1 METVVRRSLFLFLKR
16 NKKMVTID
24 ILKETFW
31 SLSANKVRSGL
42 TILGIVIG
50 IASVITMV
58 AIGQGAQA
66 SIASSI
72 QSIGSN
78 LIIVRPGAQHSG
90 GVSSGAGSNTTLTL
104 EDANAIK
111 NEVQNVQAVAPEDSK
126 RAQVTAK
133 GTNTNT
139 QIVGTV
145 PDYVVIRNISMES
158 GAFITDQAVRSSAK
172 VAVLGATTRDDLF
185 GAGAN
190 PVGQS
195 IRIKSVDFDVVGVT
209 VAKGGSGFTSPDD
222 SIYIPISSAQHFIT
236 GDTFVTTVNVAASD
250 QNSMTAVQN
259 QISDLLLKR
268 HGITDPLQAD
278 FSLMNQ
284 ADIIA
289 TASSIT
295 GTFTILLSSIAGISL
310 LVGGIG
316 IMNMMLTTVTER
328 TREIGLR
335 KAVGIK
341 KLHINLQFL
350 AEAVALTFLGGFLGV
365 VLGWLASLAVSKFVP
380 QLTTQISL
388 SSVLLAFGVSAGVGI
403 VFGFYPARRAANLS
417 PMEALRYE

>member
-1 METVVRRSLFLFLKR
+1 LIIEKNMIAL
-16 NKKMVTID
+16 D

-42 TILGIVIG
+42 TMLGIVIG

-58 AIGQGAQA
+58 SIGQGAQA

-78 LIIVRPGAQHSG
+78 LIIVRPGAQRSA
-90 GVSSGAGSNTTLTL
+90 GVSGGAGSNTTLTI
-104 EDANAIK
+104 EDADAIK
-111 NEVQNVQAVAPEDSK
+111 AEIQNVGAVAPEDSK

-139 QIVGTV
+139 QIIGTV
-145 PDYVVIRNISMES
+145 PDYATVRTITIEA
-158 GAFITDQAVRSSAK
+158 GTFITAQAVKSSAK
-172 VAVLGATTRDDLF
+172 VAVLGSTTRDDLF
-185 GAGAN
+185 GVGVN
-190 PVGQS
+190 PVGQV
-195 IRIKSVDFDVVGVT
+195 IRIKNVDFDVVGVT
-209 VAKGGSGFTSPDD
+209 VAKGGSGFTNPDD

-236 GDTFVTTVNVAASD
+236 GDTFITSLSVAATD
-250 QNSMTAVQN
+250 QSSMVAVQN

-268 HGITDPLQAD
+268 HNISDPLQAD

-295 GTFTILLSSIAGISL
+295 GTFTMLLASIAGISL

-335 KAVGIK
+335 KAVGIR
-341 KLHINLQFL
+341 KLYINLQFL
-350 AEAVALTFLGGFLGV
+350 SEAVALTFLGGFIGV
-365 VLGWLASLAVSKFVP
+365 ALGWGASLAVTKFAGVA
-380 QLTTQISL
+380 TQIST
-388 SSVLLAFGVSAGVGI
+388 SSILLAFGVSAGVGI
-403 VFGFYPARRAANLS
+403 VFGFYPARRAAAMS